1 MTYKITRN
9 LNLVDMPE
17 QFTAKNWD
25 SAVTK
30 VTRSLQNNSTFLK
43 YAREKKLNISNIA
56 NEMLVELGKDY

>member
-30 VTRSLQNNSTFLK
+30 VTRSLQGNPTFLK

-56 NEMLVELGKDY
+56 SEMLVELGKDY

>member
-56 NEMLVELGKDY
+56 NEMIVELGKDY

>member
-1 MTYKITRN
+1 
-9 LNLVDMPE
+9 MPE

-30 VTRSLQNNSTFLK
+30 VTRSLQNNPTFLK